1 MADGAV
7 EFLQK
12 PFTDEQLIR
21 AIDRALDRGRRSE
34 VQLPN

>member
-21 AIDRALDRGRRSE
+21 AIDRALDRGRE
-34 VQLPN
+34 PQVKLPN